1 MKYTSTRNKL
11 NIYTS
16 EQVLN
21 YGLAPDGG
29 LFIPE
34 HLPRFSQDSINSLKG
49 SNYQDIAFFIL
60 KPFLSDLFSDIEIK
74 KIIDEAYQ
82 DFDKE
87 IVTSSPLGD
96 NYLLNLFHGPTL
108 AFKDYAMSLLAK
120 IYKYYLS
127 KKNQKLL
134 IIGATSGDTGSA
146 AIHAFKGIENIK
158 IFILHPH
165 NSTSQFQR
173 KQMTTSG
180 ANNVY
185 NLAIEG
191 AFDDCQFLVK
201 QAFKDE
207 SLNENYNLT
216 AVNSINWFR
225 VLPQSIY
232 YAWSYLNHSIDSFV
246 VPSGNFGNIYSAYL
260 LKKMGFP
267 LRKLVIATN
276 ENNILHRIINNNDF
290 TLTDVIKTNS
300 PSMDITISSNFE
312 RILSEFIDTSSLVEL
327 YQKMPTK
334 DHIKSI
340 NQNAHKNLS
349 DLFVSMSANSDEVIA
364 QIKKTYEN
372 FKLIVDPHTAVGLAC
387 AEKIKIKGAMCL
399 ACAHPVKFQDT
410 VKKSIN
416 GELEYEKNF
425 KFEHDEKFD
434 VLKNNYPIMKEYIQN
449 YA

>member
-29 LFIPE
+29 LFIPD

-173 KQMTTSG
+173 K
-180 ANNVY
+180 
-185 NLAIEG
+185 
-191 AFDDCQFLVK
+191 
-201 QAFKDE
+201 
-207 SLNENYNLT
+207 
-216 AVNSINWFR
+216 
-225 VLPQSIY
+225 
-232 YAWSYLNHSIDSFV
+232 
-246 VPSGNFGNIYSAYL
+246 
-260 LKKMGFP
+260 
-267 LRKLVIATN
+267 
-276 ENNILHRIINNNDF
+276 
-290 TLTDVIKTNS
+290 
-300 PSMDITISSNFE
+300 
-312 RILSEFIDTSSLVEL
+312 
-327 YQKMPTK
+327 
-334 DHIKSI
+334 
-340 NQNAHKNLS
+340 
-349 DLFVSMSANSDEVIA
+349 
-364 QIKKTYEN
+364 
-372 FKLIVDPHTAVGLAC
+372 
-387 AEKIKIKGAMCL
+387 
-399 ACAHPVKFQDT
+399 
-410 VKKSIN
+410 
-416 GELEYEKNF
+416 
-425 KFEHDEKFD
+425 
-434 VLKNNYPIMKEYIQN
+434 
-449 YA
+449 